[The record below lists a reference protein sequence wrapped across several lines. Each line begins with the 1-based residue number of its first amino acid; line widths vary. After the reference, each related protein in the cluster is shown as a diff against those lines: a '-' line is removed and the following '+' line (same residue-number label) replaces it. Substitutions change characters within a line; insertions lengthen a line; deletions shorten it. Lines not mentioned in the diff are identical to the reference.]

1 MQRISVPLEGQIIVA
16 NSLLRDGALKMRVE
30 ITRRC
35 SAKYTML
42 LRIYC
47 GMTAFTAFCA
57 SIALGMWNM
66 AEFSFAAAAVCAVM
80 CCAAVVVPLSFGRI
94 SYLRSGGCLKIEKG
108 FLLRRTLIINR
119 SDIRCSEI
127 KGGPLQKRL
136 GLCTV
141 VFFTGGGRIKLRGVE
156 AGDGMLLNRMLGG
169 GSAA

>member
-1 MQRISVPLEGQIIVA
+1 
-16 NSLLRDGALKMRVE
+16 
-30 ITRRC
+30 
-35 SAKYTML
+35 ML
-42 LRIYC
+42 
-47 GMTAFTAFCA
+47 
-57 SIALGMWNM
+57 
-66 AEFSFAAAAVCAVM
+66 
-80 CCAAVVVPLSFGRI
+80 PLSFGRI

-156 AGDGMLLNRMLGG
+156 NGDGMLLNRMLGG